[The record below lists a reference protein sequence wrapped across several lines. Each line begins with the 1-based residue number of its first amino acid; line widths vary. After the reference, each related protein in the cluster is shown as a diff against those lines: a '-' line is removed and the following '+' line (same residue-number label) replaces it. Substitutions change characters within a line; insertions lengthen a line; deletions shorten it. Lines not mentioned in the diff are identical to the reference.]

1 MTKTYVHIDN
11 LKVHAYHGV
20 LPQERVVGND
30 YYINIK
36 VGTDWIRAT
45 ETDNVNDTLDY
56 SKLAMLVQCEMAE
69 QSNLIEHVAGR
80 IINNITTN
88 FENVSSI
95 NLRITKVAPPM
106 SADCDGAGVE
116 IEYHKNKD

>member
-30 YYINIK
+30 YIINIK
-36 VGTDWIRAT
+36 VGTDWMRAT
-45 ETDNVNDTLDY
+45 KTDDVIDTLDY
-56 SKLAMLVQCEMAE
+56 SQLATLIKDEMTE
-69 QSNLIEHVAGR
+69 QSSLIEHVAGR
-80 IINNITTN
+80 IISTITTK
-88 FENVSSI
+88 FQNVTSI

-116 IEYHKNKD
+116 IEFHK